1 MGTDKEEV
9 LGKGIFESILEQM
22 NANIFIMDAQTGI
35 IVFMNEM
42 MKSSFEKVV
51 QARGNRAGLYYHG
64 RIVDAFERKDDEAAE
79 KIMDEHM
86 KE

>member
-35 IVFMNEM
+35 IV
-42 MKSSFEKVV
+42 
-51 QARGNRAGLYYHG
+51 L
-64 RIVDAFERKDDEAAE
+64 
-79 KIMDEHM
+79 
-86 KE
+86 

>member
-42 MKSSFEKVV
+42 MKSSFEMILSI
-51 QARGNRAGLYYHG
+51 A
-64 RIVDAFERKDDEAAE
+64 AAE
-79 KIMDEHM
+79 AVTPQPP
-86 KE
+86 

>member
-42 MKSSFEKVV
+42 MKRDFGIK
-51 QARGNRAGLYYHG
+51 A
-64 RIVDAFERKDDEAAE
+64 DAALKSCREE
-79 KIMDEHM
+79 
-86 KE
+86 

>member
-42 MKSSFEKVV
+42 MKRDFGII
-51 QARGNRAGLYYHG
+51 Q
-64 RIVDAFERKDDEAAE
+64 
-79 KIMDEHM
+79 
-86 KE
+86 

>member
-35 IVFMNEM
+35 IVFMN
-42 MKSSFEKVV
+42 
-51 QARGNRAGLYYHG
+51 
-64 RIVDAFERKDDEAAE
+64 
-79 KIMDEHM
+79 
-86 KE
+86 